1 MKHVYTSVDIG
12 SDTIKIVTC
21 ELSRNKLN
29 LLAST
34 SIKSNGITKGVIT
47 NLEAASESLKKGII
61 EIEQILGFKI
71 KRVITTVPSYFANFN
86 LLEEEIEIE
95 NIITGEDITKIIQNA
110 VRNNLKPGKEM
121 ITALPI
127 EFILD
132 KNKIVKDPKNM
143 EATKLGMKAILID
156 APKKNIYSVVKL
168 FDGLGIETVD
178 ISINSIGDYY
188 AYKKPDMDKQVGV
201 IINIGSQTTTV
212 SLHNKGIVVKNT
224 IVQIGDSNIDKGI
237 SYIFKTN
244 DETTK
249 KLKEKFALAHKKIA
263 NQHDYFE
270 LTNSKVNQF
279 EVSEIVYEGLL
290 EILNLAKKEIS
301 VLTSNHIDYVILTGG
316 ITNLNCFNYTADE
329 VFNKKQTLGNINIVG
344 LRNNKYSS
352 SIGNIIYFIS
362 KLKLN
367 GRNYS
372 MISNKDMEDLSSNK
386 KGFINGTSDSM
397 IGKVFDYFFDE

>member
-21 ELSRNKLN
+21 ELARNKLN

-47 NLEAASESLKKGII
+47 NLEAASESLKNGIT

-95 NIITGEDITKIIQNA
+95 NTITGEDITKIIQKA